1 MIKNYFKTTLR
12 VLLRN
17 RSYTVINI
25 LGLSVGIASALVIY
39 FVVTI
44 QTGYDTFH
52 TKKDRIYRMITD
64 SDDNGRLNQNQGTPM
79 PAAPAL
85 REDFSQIEGATRTY
99 YAEDGLITI
108 HNERGEAPLKIQEKS
123 GLAFVEPEFFNFFDF
138 PVVAGSV
145 NALAEPMTAALSE
158 SAAKKYFGSTSAI
171 GRSIRFENRFDFRV
185 VAITKDFPPNTELP
199 FSVMMSLESAR
210 NNREILLG
218 LDLTNWGN
226 IASNTNTWILLKE
239 NAAIAEV
246 EAQLPAFDKKHF
258 ADPAN
263 DRRFR
268 FQKLTEVHFAT
279 EYGSHSGQTADRS
292 LLIALSLVALFLIIT
307 ACINFVNLATAQA
320 IRRAKEVGV
329 RKVLG
334 AKRNQLIVQF
344 LGETFLITLVSI
356 LLATGLCEFIMPPV
370 LSALN
375 LTGFVNDLIDTRAIL
390 FLSTLTIFVTL
401 LSGLYP
407 GLVMSGYKPVLVLK
421 SASTGSSGGRMILR
435 RALVVVQFVITQVLI
450 ISTVIAVGQME
461 YFITKDLG
469 FNREAVLTVPLPS
482 SEQDKLERLRNG
494 LIEYSGI
501 RSVTFAFASGAANFS
516 WNSTLRYQDQGKEER
531 IRANMRVGDEF
542 YIGTLGLSLIAG
554 RNYSQSDTLK
564 EIVVN
569 ETFVKKLGLV
579 SPQDAIGKILIRGNN
594 RPVPIVGVVKD
605 WNTNSLHYG
614 LQPVVLGNYRSLY
627 REAAIKIEMAQTE
640 QTRKHIE
647 TVWSGIYPDY
657 VFSSEFLDERI
668 GRFYE
673 QEQLTSNMF
682 KSFAGV
688 AIAIG
693 CLGLFG
699 LVAFM
704 ANQKTKEIGVRKVL
718 GASVIDIFKIF
729 TSEFLRLILFAFL
742 IAGPL
747 GYYAMLHW
755 LEDFEYRIT
764 IGPGVFLAA
773 LFATIAIAA
782 LTVGYHTYRAAT
794 ANPIESFKYE

>member
-1 MIKNYFKTTLR
+1 MIKNYFKTALR
-12 VLLRN
+12 ILLRN
-17 RSYTVINI
+17 RSYTAINI
-25 LGLSVGIASALVIY
+25 LGLSVGIAGALVIY

-64 SDDNGRLNQNQGTPM
+64 SDDNGRLNRNQGTPM

-85 REDFSQIEGATRTY
+85 REYFSQIESTTRTY
-99 YAEDGLITI
+99 YAENGLITI
-108 HNERGEAPLKIQEKS
+108 LNDRGEAPMKIQEES
-123 GLAFVEPEFFNFFDF
+123 GLAFIEPVFFDLFDF

-145 NALAEPMTAALSE
+145 RELAEPMTVVLSE
-158 SAAKKYFGSTSAI
+158 SAAKKYFGNTNAL

-199 FSVMMSLESAR
+199 FSVMMSLESVR
-210 NNREILLG
+210 NNKDILLG

-226 IASNTNTWILLKE
+226 IASNTNTWLLLKE

-246 EAQLPAFDKKHF
+246 EAQLPAFDKKYF
-258 ADPAN
+258 KDPVN

-268 FQKLTEVHFAT
+268 FQKLSEVHFAT
-279 EYGSHSGQTADRS
+279 DYGSHSGQPADRT

-320 IRRAKEVGV
+320 IRRAKEIGV

-334 AKRNQLIVQF
+334 ANRNQLVVQF
-344 LGETFLITLVSI
+344 LGETFLITLVSV
-356 LLATGLCEFIMPPV
+356 LLATGICEFVMPPV
-370 LSALN
+370 LSSLH
-375 LTGFVNDLIDTRAIL
+375 LTGFINDLIGIRTVL
-390 FLSTLTIFVTL
+390 FLIALTVFVTL

-407 GLVMSGYKPVLVLK
+407 GLVLSGYKPISVLK
-421 SASTGSSGGRMILR
+421 SASTPSHGGRMALR
-435 RALVVVQFVITQVLI
+435 RTLVVVQFVISQVLI
-450 ISTVIAVGQME
+450 ISTVIAVGQMD
-461 YFITKDLG
+461 YFRTKDLG
-469 FNREAVLTVPLPS
+469 FDREAVLTVPLPS
-482 SEQDKLERLRNG
+482 PEKEKLDRLRTG

-501 RSVTFAFASGAANFS
+501 KSVTFAFASGAANYA
-516 WNSTLRYQDQGKEER
+516 WNSMLKYQHDGKEDR

-542 YIGTLGLSLIAG
+542 YISTLGLNLIAG

-569 ETFVKKLGLV
+569 ETFVRKLGL

-605 WNTNSLHYG
+605 WNTNSLHYAM
-614 LQPVVLGNYRSLY
+614 QPVLLGNYRSLY
-627 REAAIKIEMAQTE
+627 QEAAIKIEMAQSA
-640 QTRKHIE
+640 QTLQHIE
-647 TVWSGIYPDY
+647 KIWNGIYPDH

-673 QEQLTSNMF
+673 AEELTSNMF

-704 ANQKTKEIGVRKVL
+704 ANQKSKEIGVRKIL
-718 GASVIDIFKIF
+718 GASVLDIFKIF
-729 TSEFLRLILFAFL
+729 TGEFLKLILFAFF

-747 GYYAMLHW
+747 GYYAMQHW

-764 IGPGVFLAA
+764 IGPEVFVAA
-773 LFATIAIAA
+773 FLVTIVIAA
-782 LTVGYHTYRAAT
+782 VTVGYHTYRAAT
-794 ANPIESFKYE
+794 ANPVDALKYE